1 MGNGLDIQG
10 GKLMS
15 GKLRVTLW
23 ITLMMVI
30 LSAAALT
37 FILIVNSAAITEHPK
52 GRLVK
57 VVADNVRDSDALSGV
72 LDEEDIDLYEGGVFM
87 SCYNEDG
94 ALLLGAS
101 PEKLQSLF
109 QNGAVQTEKVGE
121 TEYYIYDIYA
131 GGVWF
136 RGVIDAADESG
147 IMSTILILTLTL
159 LPALIIFAAAGGYI
173 IARGA
178 FLPIEKLTAAAEA
191 ISDGN
196 DLSKRLALKR
206 GTKEMKKLAKTFDGM
221 FARLEK
227 SFEAQKQ
234 FTSDASHEIRTPV
247 SVILAECARAKRKA
261 ETKEDFDKSVSV
273 IERNALHISQMT
285 SELLSIT
292 RLEQGTAKYTL
303 ERANLSE
310 FISAACEDFKL
321 GIDGEAVISTAIEP
335 DIYANFNP
343 SLMSSLIQNLLENAR
358 KYGKANGHIN
368 ISLKRGNS
376 LASLSVADDGIGI
389 PQDELSKVWQRFW
402 QAKQARSAAQGAGL
416 GLSLVRQIARFHGG
430 DASVESQPDIG
441 STFTVTLPV

>member
-1 MGNGLDIQG
+1 MGNRLDIQG

-37 FILIVNSAAITEHPK
+37 FILIVNSAAVTDHPE

-57 VVADNVRDSDALSGV
+57 VVYDNVRDSDALSGT
-72 LDEEDIDLYEGGVFM
+72 LDGEDIDLYESGVFT
-87 SCYNEDG
+87 SCYDEDG

-101 PEKLQSLF
+101 PEKLRSPF

-147 IMSTILILTLTL
+147 LMGTILILTLTL
-159 LPALIIFAAAGGYI
+159 LPALIVFAAAGGYI
-173 IARGA
+173 IARSA

-196 DLSKRLALKR
+196 DLSKRLALKH

-221 FARLEK
+221 FGRLEK
-227 SFEAQKQ
+227 SFEAEKQ
-234 FTSDASHEIRTPV
+234 FTSDASHEMRTPV
-247 SVILAECARAKRKA
+247 SVILAECARVKRKA

-273 IERNALHISQMT
+273 IERNALRISQMT
-285 SELLSIT
+285 DQLLSIT
-292 RLEQGTAKYTL
+292 RLEQGTSKYTL

-321 GIDGEAVISTAIEP
+321 GNNSKTVISTDIEP
-335 DIYANFNP
+335 DIYVIFNP

-358 KYGKANGHIN
+358 KYGKPDGHIN
-368 ISLKRGNS
+368 ISLKRDNS
-376 LASLSVADDGIGI
+376 SANLSVADDGIGI
-389 PQDELSKVWQRFW
+389 SQDDLAKIWQRFW
-402 QAKQARSAAQGAGL
+402 QAKQSRSSEEGAGL
-416 GLSLVRQIARFHGG
+416 GLSIVRQIARFHGG
-430 DASVESQPDIG
+430 SASVESSLG
-441 STFTVTLPV
+441 EGCTFTVTLPV